1 MKRAAGFALRCALVV
16 LPRDRREWGDAL
28 LAELDETRGGLES
41 VRWALGGIRV
51 ILLSPHGLARLAAL
65 GVVVGVAGGS
75 FGNHEVFIQVQR
87 SGFDSWLPALV
98 LALPTALAGL
108 TAAWFVFRRSRFA
121 VASALAFLALVLV
134 SSAIS
139 LANVTPVRPFL
150 DDWQR
155 VVGADA
161 PRAAHHARE
170 LRWNSAVGALGA
182 AFVLLY
188 AARRQAKRRD

>member
-1 MKRAAGFALRCALVV
+1 MKRAARIALRCALIV

-51 ILLSPHGLARLAAL
+51 ILLSPHGLARLAAA
-65 GVVVGVAGGS
+65 GVVVGVAGGT
-75 FGNHEVFIQVQR
+75 FGNHEVFIVVR
-87 SGFDSWLPALV
+87 RGGFDSWLPALA
-98 LALPTALAGL
+98 LSLPTALAGL
-108 TAAWFVFRRSRFA
+108 TAAWFALRRSRFA
-121 VASALAFLALVLV
+121 VASALAFLALVLA

-150 DDWQR
+150 EDWQQ
-155 VVGADA
+155 VIGADD
-161 PRAAHHARE
+161 PSVAHHAEE
-170 LRWNSAVGALGA
+170 LRWNAVAGALGA

-188 AARRQAKRRD
+188 AARRQAKRN

>member
-1 MKRAAGFALRCALVV
+1 MKRVARIALRCALVV

-28 LAELDETRGGLES
+28 LAELEETRGALDTVHWG
-41 VRWALGGIRV
+41 LGGIRV
-51 ILLSPHGLARLAAL
+51 ILLSPHGLARLAAV
-65 GVVVGVAGGS
+65 GVVVGVVGGT
-75 FGNHEVFIQVQR
+75 FGNHEVFVEVR
-87 SGFDSWLPALV
+87 NSGFDSWLPALA

-108 TAAWFVFRRSRFA
+108 CAAWFVFRRSRFA
-121 VASALAFLALVLV
+121 VAAAFAFLALVLA

-155 VVGADA
+155 VVGADD
-161 PRAAHHARE
+161 PQAAHHAQE
-170 LRWNSAVGALGA
+170 HRWNSAVGALGA

-188 AARRQAKRRD
+188 AARRQAKRN